1 MFCVG
6 LFAYNTGQE
15 PKWAA
20 RAQAQTQ
27 AQAQHKHEQSKST
40 HLQRVSMVV
49 WLSRV
54 HKFTYKRSAVVR
66 HWP

>member
-27 AQAQHKHEQSKST
+27 AQAQHSPSTSKAKAKAHT
-40 HLQRVSMVV
+40 
-49 WLSRV
+49 SRE
-54 HKFTYKRSAVVR
+54 
-66 HWP
+66 

>member
-27 AQAQHKHEQSKST
+27 AQARAKQKQKHTPPESKYGCLAEQG
-40 HLQRVSMVV
+40 
-49 WLSRV
+49 
-54 HKFTYKRSAVVR
+54 
-66 HWP
+66 P

>member
-20 RAQAQTQ
+20 RARAKQKQ
-27 AQAQHKHEQSKST
+27 KHTPPESKYGC
-40 HLQRVSMVV
+40 LAE
-49 WLSRV
+49 LG
-54 HKFTYKRSAVVR
+54 
-66 HWP
+66 P